1 MSSVV
6 KYITV
11 AVCIVVVTCQRSPLV
26 SAIHTKT
33 YCDYL
38 LLESTLLGQYST
50 PFGEAIGLKVHKA
63 YTNNGW
69 SKEYKNAFLARGFT
83 KPHPSC

>member
-50 PFGEAIGLKVHKA
+50 PFGEAIGLK
-63 YTNNGW
+63 YTRHTPTMVGA
-69 SKEYKNAFLARGFT
+69 KNIKMHF
-83 KPHPSC
+83 